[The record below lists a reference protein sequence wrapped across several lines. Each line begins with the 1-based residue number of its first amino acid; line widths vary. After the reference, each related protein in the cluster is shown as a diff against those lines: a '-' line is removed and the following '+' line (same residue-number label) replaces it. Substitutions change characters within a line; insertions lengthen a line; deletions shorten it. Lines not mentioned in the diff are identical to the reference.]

1 MVVLIIIVAKGPKY
15 WFKEGRARNYKAIA
29 KSQKMAKNGEQNM
42 RKILLAAAFSI
53 TATSLHAGSMAT
65 PKMEEPVVSASS
77 SSAGATLPIL
87 LMLVLG
93 VLVSQ

>member
-1 MVVLIIIVAKGPKY
+1 MK
-15 WFKEGRARNYKAIA
+15 
-29 KSQKMAKNGEQNM
+29 
-42 RKILLAAAFSI
+42 KILLAAAFSI